1 MSRKGQHNSETL
13 GLEYFPPDVDNIDTG
28 DLRGLLGSNEPIS
41 NVLSI
46 PHPPQ
51 TKRWKFE
58 NLFFWPFLRVHDT
71 RIKMSKVNS
80 KDFAHKRKK

>member
-1 MSRKGQHNSETL
+1 MSRKGQHNKETL
-13 GLEYFPPDVDNIDTG
+13 ELEYFPPDVDNIDTG

-51 TKRWKFE
+51 TKR
-58 NLFFWPFLRVHDT
+58 
-71 RIKMSKVNS
+71 
-80 KDFAHKRKK
+80 

>member
-1 MSRKGQHNSETL
+1 MILNAILFNIYCVKYEAKSQVHLYDYDIGPRKMSRKGQHNSETL

-51 TKRWKFE
+51 TKR
-58 NLFFWPFLRVHDT
+58 
-71 RIKMSKVNS
+71 
-80 KDFAHKRKK
+80 